1 MKLGPAG
8 YSLMGA
14 GLLMSALCGLAMCS
28 VNARFHWDRK
38 LAGKQPW
45 SPVRIMCNSAIA
57 CAVFSFFR
65 ALASVGA
72 VLLFFLRSW
81 VKIPQIALLVTV
93 AISAVLYLGE
103 VIPAGLSVNRGW
115 DTVNLTSVDSDNFGF
130 VLTEHR
136 SDLYR
141 KRDWLSWSVNFD
153 WRQELYNKD
162 NDAPKPGSWPNR
174 VEGYAMPYGAYFNAY
189 GEFEAYGSP
198 SAVPCLIDLDNST
211 WPEPNQDGFYD
222 SCDNFTVLTV
232 ECVGGWNE
240 KNFNSAISEACKK
253 ENTTIANIRKMS
265 EALTGTEWFDTLR
278 KHQDLYNEVNRPAY
292 FASANMILIVFE
304 TVSFL
309 LTVIGLVFQLV
320 FSSELGSP

>member
-8 YSLMGA
+8 HSLMGA

-38 LAGKQPW
+38 LAGRQPW

-93 AISAVLYLGE
+93 AVSAVLYLGE
-103 VIPAGLSVNRGW
+103 VGPAGLSVNRGW
-115 DTVNLTSVDSDNFGF
+115 DAVNSTDPFEPYAYLWDDFQNDPYRNKGWLGWMANFLWKQRLHMEGDQYTLPDF
-130 VLTEHR
+130 LK
-136 SDLYR
+136 LI
-141 KRDWLSWSVNFD
+141 
-153 WRQELYNKD
+153 
-162 NDAPKPGSWPNR
+162 
-174 VEGYAMPYGAYFNAY
+174 EGYGFPRAAYYNDDEFVSYGVPN
-189 GEFEAYGSP
+189 
-198 SAVPCLIDLDNST
+198 AVPCVIDLDNST
-211 WPEPNQDGFYD
+211 WPELNPDTRFYD
-222 SCDNFTVLTV
+222 SCDNFTVLAI

-240 KNFNSAISEACKK
+240 KNLNEAVSDACKK
-253 ENTTIANIRKMS
+253 KNTTLANIREMS